1 MQIKSS
7 EDVWQEDSCFLWGES
22 LKFPSCSDLHLLE
35 GVVSSFLDICLTSTC
50 HEYSTHIRG
59 SGIKCLLKSSVG
71 MYTEYIRYYHH
82 SMSTISSEF
91 NDQYNMHEGQHLIK
105 ILQVR
110 NSTALGHSYVYIF
123 KSLLAKFPDR
133 NVSRHC
139 TVRWQKFH
147 YRYICHTCAF
157 KYISCLIH
165 LFSGYS
171 ILSFIHSFMEKRKF
185 YFLVILLMKFCSHWW
200 NKESMKYMCWG

>member
-1 MQIKSS
+1 MSDRKILVFSEEKVSNFHLAFIK
-7 EDVWQEDSCFLWGES
+7 
-22 LKFPSCSDLHLLE
+22 

-110 NSTALGHSYVYIF
+110 DQ
-123 KSLLAKFPDR
+123 KSQQ
-133 NVSRHC
+133 H
-139 TVRWQKFH
+139 
-147 YRYICHTCAF
+147 
-157 KYISCLIH
+157 
-165 LFSGYS
+165 
-171 ILSFIHSFMEKRKF
+171 
-185 YFLVILLMKFCSHWW
+185 
-200 NKESMKYMCWG
+200 